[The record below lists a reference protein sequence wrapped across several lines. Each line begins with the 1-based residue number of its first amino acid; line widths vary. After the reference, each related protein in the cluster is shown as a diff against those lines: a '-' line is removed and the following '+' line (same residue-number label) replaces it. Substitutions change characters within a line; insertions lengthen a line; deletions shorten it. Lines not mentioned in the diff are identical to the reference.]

1 MLELE
6 HWHLV
11 SGAGAGLASGRALME
26 HWQGFAVLVIP
37 TYQVG
42 KIKPLECQS
51 RGFGFKGLQF
61 PN

>member
-1 MLELE
+1 MYAAEVLELE
-6 HWHLV
+6 HWHLVWHLV

-42 KIKPLECQS
+42 KIKPLEC
-51 RGFGFKGLQF
+51 
-61 PN
+61 